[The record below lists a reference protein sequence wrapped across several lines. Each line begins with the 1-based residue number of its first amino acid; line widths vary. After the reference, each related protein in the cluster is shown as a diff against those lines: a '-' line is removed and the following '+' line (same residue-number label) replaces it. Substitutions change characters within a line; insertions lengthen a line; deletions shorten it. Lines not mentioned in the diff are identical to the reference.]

1 MTRVDFYLK
10 AASKVEVARKLAT
23 KAFKSGKYI
32 FIYTC
37 NRELAAELDRHFW
50 LFPPLS
56 FLPHVASGNLL
67 STKSPVLIGDDP
79 VALQRFDVLINCELD
94 VPEYFS
100 RFDRVL
106 EIVTVDPNEIL
117 IARGRFRHYKER
129 GYLLDVHDLSAL

>member
-10 AASKVEVARKLAT
+10 AASKVEVARKLAA

-37 NRELAAELDRHFW
+37 NRGLTAELDSHFW
-50 LFPPLS
+50 LSPPLS
-56 FLPHVASGNLL
+56 FLPHVASGHLL

-79 VALQRFDVLINCELD
+79 FGLQRFDVLINCDRD

-106 EIVTVDPNEIL
+106 EIVTEDSNDISV
-117 IARGRFRHYKER
+117 ARDRFRHYKER